1 MIRLSV
7 LYPKTDGASFDH
19 DYYRD
24 SHVPLALK
32 TWGLESAEID
42 KGIDGPYEAAVHFTF
57 DSMEAFGDSAGMAA
71 NPVALKKAH
80 DSKSKSREFIFSP
93 PHLSTPLLCSEHPL
107 CSQCTDMHSP
117 RAMNPM

>member
-7 LYPKTDGASFDH
+7 RYPKTEGASFDH

-32 TWGLESAEID
+32 TWGLDSAEID

-57 DSMEAFGDSAGMAA
+57 DSMDAFGAA
-71 NPVALKKAH
+71 LGAPGTADVQADVVNYTTIVPTMQ
-80 DSKSKSREFIFSP
+80 I
-93 PHLSTPLLCSEHPL
+93 SEIV
-107 CSQCTDMHSP
+107 
-117 RAMNPM
+117 

>member
-7 LYPKTDGASFDH
+7 LYPKTEGASFDH

-32 TWGLESAEID
+32 TWGLASAEID

-57 DSMEAFGDSAGMAA
+57 DSMDAFGAALGARHCRRSGRCCELHNHRAGDADQR
-71 NPVALKKAH
+71 NRLTKPG
-80 DSKSKSREFIFSP
+80 I
-93 PHLSTPLLCSEHPL
+93 TGSE
-107 CSQCTDMHSP
+107 
-117 RAMNPM
+117 